1 MANNYTSEQVAEIM
15 KMMGEAQKNDP
26 ASLTATAQ
34 TMHGPWHGD
43 QSIFGLFSDPSV
55 RPSRWSA
62 LSRPETFLS
71 ILPVQASDVFNN
83 ELEIVTGQLT
93 GGTTNAS
100 DFCGNPPE
108 VGQLK
113 RVKRRVRFGKYFV
126 KTELNRIPVTGM
138 RRSYGDVP
146 GNIINAGPAG
156 NPFIPDIMF
165 NMTDTR
171 SELKTQLYRLG
182 IDLERTMEVV
192 AMRGTAAT
200 DNSRTGWFEEFGG
213 LDGLIT
219 TGITD
224 VDLLIPAPA
233 ADSVVVSFD
242 ADVEGVATDGRNLA
256 EVIND
261 TWFALQDN
269 ADRVGVAVQYAIVMR
284 KEAFRRVV
292 DTLACTLNIYQCAG
306 TTAAPN
312 NRDASGQQA
321 LRIEMQTGRFLWI
334 EGVRVPVVFSE
345 GILHEVLANNVYKS
359 DMFFV
364 PITGNGIPITYME
377 YFNMGNPYAT
387 ELTGF
392 TGHHARVLNNGM
404 YFVTQRDSGNCIEF
418 HFSAQFRMVL
428 EAPFLA
434 GRIDDLQYAYL
445 APTREAIPG
454 ASLHVDGGT
463 TSLP

>member
-1 MANNYTSEQVAEIM
+1 MSERQYTIEELRSLGVV
-15 KMMGEAQKNDP
+15 GETQKNDP

-43 QSIFGLFSDPSV
+43 QTMFGLFSDPSV

-83 ELEIVTGQLT
+83 ELEIVTGQLA

-126 KTELNRIPVTGM
+126 KTELNRMAVTGM

-165 NMTDTR
+165 NMSDTR
-171 SELKTQLYRLG
+171 SELKTQLFRVG
-182 IDLERTMEVV
+182 VDLERTMEVV

-233 ADSVVVSFD
+233 ADSTVVSFN

-261 TWFALQDN
+261 MWFALQDN

-345 GILHEVLANNVYKS
+345 GILHEVLANNTYKS
-359 DMFFV
+359 DMYFV

-387 ELTGF
+387 ELSGF
-392 TGHHARVLNNGM
+392 GNLPTRLLNNGM
-404 YFVTQRDSGNCIEF
+404 YIVGQRNSGLCIEF
-418 HFSAQFRMVL
+418 HFQAQFRLVL

-434 GRIDDLQYAYL
+434 GRIDDLQYTYL

-454 ASLHVDGGT
+454 ASLYVDGGV
-463 TSLP
+463 SYVS

>member
-1 MANNYTSEQVAEIM
+1 
-15 KMMGEAQKNDP
+15 
-26 ASLTATAQ
+26 
-34 TMHGPWHGD
+34 MHGPWHGA
-43 QSIFGLFSDPSV
+43 QTLFGLFSDPSV

-71 ILPVQASDVFNN
+71 ILPVRSNDVFNN
-83 ELEIVTGQLT
+83 ELEIVTGQLA
-93 GGTTNAS
+93 GGTTNAAS
-100 DFCGNPPE
+100 FCGNPPE

-171 SELKTQLYRLG
+171 SELRTQLYRVG
-182 IDLERTMEVV
+182 VDLERTMEVV

-224 VDLLIPAPA
+224 VDLAIPAPA
-233 ADSVVVSFD
+233 ADSMVVSFN
-242 ADVEGVATDGRNLA
+242 ADVEGTATDGRNLA

-261 TWFALQDN
+261 TWYALQDN
-269 ADRVGVAVQYAIVMR
+269 ADRVGVQVQYAIVMR

-306 TTAAPN
+306 TAAAPN

-334 EGVRVPVVFSE
+334 EGTRVPVVFSE
-345 GILHEVLANNVYKS
+345 GILHEVLANNTYKPRRIRAAGAAYR
-359 DMFFV
+359 DADRAL
-364 PITGNGIPITYME
+364 PLDRGN
-377 YFNMGNPYAT
+377 
-387 ELTGF
+387 
-392 TGHHARVLNNGM
+392 AR
-404 YFVTQRDSGNCIEF
+404 
-418 HFSAQFRMVL
+418 
-428 EAPFLA
+428 A
-434 GRIDDLQYAYL
+434 GRLL
-445 APTREAIPG
+445 RRHPTRG
-454 ASLHVDGGT
+454 AGKQHLQVGHVLCTDHGQRHSDHVHGILRHGQSIRDGTDRVHRTPRAGAQQRHV
-463 TSLP
+463 LCDAAG

>member
-1 MANNYTSEQVAEIM
+1 MANEYTTEQVAEIM
-15 KMMGEAQKNDP
+15 KMMQEAQKNDP

-34 TMHGPWHGD
+34 TLHGPWHGA
-43 QSIFGLFSDPSV
+43 QTLFGPFSDPSV

-62 LSRPETFLS
+62 LQRPETFMS
-71 ILPVQASDVFNN
+71 ILPVQRSDVYNN
-83 ELEIVTGQLT
+83 ELEIVTGQT
-93 GGTTNAS
+93 AGGTTNAAS
-100 DFCGNPPE
+100 FCGNPPE

-165 NMTDTR
+165 NLADTR
-171 SELKTQLYRLG
+171 SELRSQLYRVG
-182 IDLERTMEVV
+182 IDMERTMEVV

-224 VDLLIPAPA
+224 VDLAIPAPA
-233 ADSVVVSFD
+233 ADSAVVAFN
-242 ADVEGVATDGRNLA
+242 ADVEGNAGDGRNLA
-256 EVIND
+256 EVMSD
-261 TWFALQDN
+261 TWYALRDRGE
-269 ADRVGVAVQYAIVMR
+269 RVGVNVAYAIVMR

-306 TTAAPN
+306 TAAAPA
-312 NRDASGQQA
+312 NRDAAAQQQ
-321 LRIEMQTGRFLWI
+321 LRIEMQSGRFLWI
-334 EGVRVPVVFSE
+334 EGERVPVVFSE
-345 GILHEVLANNVYKS
+345 GILHEVLANNTYKS
-359 DMFFV
+359 DMYFV

-377 YFNMGNPYAT
+377 HFDMGNPYAM

-392 TGHHARVLNNGM
+392 TGHHAQVLNNGM

-418 HFSAQFRMVL
+418 HFSAQFRLVL

-445 APTREAIPG
+445 APTREAVPG
-454 ASLHVDGGT
+454 TSLYTDGGV
-463 TSLP
+463 SYIS